1 MQRGPAILFI
11 LAALL
16 TGTALGYTLAP
27 KCEEAPPVKAAEVQ
41 PAAQTDAELDKL
53 CEGRTRSER
62 EQLVFAQTQVDSI
75 SSQLATKEKELA
87 AAQAEAD
94 RATDQKDALV
104 AKARKLEGEVGSLK
118 SKLTEATTERD
129 RLLTELKAT
138 VEKLDVQVILTEEA
152 RNETRA
158 LQTKVN
164 GEQWSRFVAEAKV
177 QICAKGSRSKHDAC
191 NDAVDGLLGRSFR
204 DTFQRCVAT
213 GQAVPTLGRVEKKE
227 KAPQFAMPI
236 PDSKDFA
243 DEGWYVQ
250 MCDPTLP
257 EAVKEPAP
265 APPKAAP
272 KADAKPGELKPVD
285 PKTGP
290 APTP

>member
-16 TGTALGYTLAP
+16 AGTALGYTLAP
-27 KCEEAPPVKAAEVQ
+27 KCDDAPPAKAAEVV
-41 PAAQTDAELDKL
+41 PAAPSDADLDKL
-53 CEGRTRSER
+53 CEGRTKSER

-138 VEKLDVQVILTEEA
+138 VEKLDAQVILTEEA
-152 RNETRA
+152 RTETRA

-164 GEQWSRFVAEAKV
+164 GEQWSRFVAESKV
-177 QICAKGSRSKHDAC
+177 SICAKGSRNKHDAC
-191 NDAVDGLLGRSFR
+191 NDAVEAALGRTFR
-204 DTFQRCVAT
+204 DAFQRCVAT
-213 GQAVPTLGRVEKKE
+213 GQAVPTLGRLEKKE
-227 KAPQFAMPI
+227 KPPQFAMPI
-236 PDSKDFA
+236 ADSKDFT

-257 EAVKEPAP
+257 EAVKAP
-265 APPKAAP
+265 APTDPKAGP
-272 KADAKPGELKPVD
+272 KPDPKSD